1 MAEETKLLVHI
12 LRNGTYRTHMCPA
25 FGGKILISNKL
36 LILERIYIPTR
47 ILFYKY
53 ICNVY
58 KQRLSGLG
66 PGV

>member
-53 ICNVY
+53 ICM
-58 KQRLSGLG
+58 
-66 PGV
+66 